1 MAYDKAGTLQRLK
14 DAVRAIVAEEGVGAL
29 GVNAVAERA
38 GVSKVL
44 IYRYFGSFDGL
55 LEQAAGQI
63 DFWTNI
69 LPPAGS
75 GASVSE
81 QVKIIFRQ
89 QAAIMRDNLIL
100 RRFYH
105 YESVAGNDLV
115 RSLRTQR
122 ESGGRGMV
130 EHYAKVLG
138 MEPKE
143 LLPFATVLSNAITY
157 VAMEM
162 DSPPSEGLDFNTD
175 EGWEAFLASIDEV
188 IDLWLTK
195 HGPQSGGSE
204 ASPTA

>member
-14 DAVRAIVAEEGVGAL
+14 DAVCAIVAEEGVGAL
-29 GVNAVAERA
+29 GVNAVSARA

-55 LEQAAGQI
+55 LQQAVGQI

-69 LPPAGS
+69 LPPDDTA
-75 GASVSE
+75 APLAD
-81 QVKIIFRQ
+81 QVKSIFRQ
-89 QAAIMRDNLIL
+89 QAAVMRGNLLL

-105 YESVAGNDLV
+105 YESVASGGLAQG
-115 RSLRTQR
+115 LRTQR
-122 ESGGRGMV
+122 ERGGRGMV

-157 VAMEM
+157 AAMEM

-204 ASPTA
+204 AFPTA

>member
-14 DAVRAIVAEEGVGAL
+14 DAVCAIVAEEGAGAL
-29 GVNAVAERA
+29 GVNAVSVRA

-44 IYRYFGSFDGL
+44 IYRYFGSFDGML
-55 LEQAAGQI
+55 QQAVGQI

-69 LPPAGS
+69 LPPDDTA
-75 GASVSE
+75 APLAD
-81 QVKIIFRQ
+81 QVKSIFRQ
-89 QAAIMRDNLIL
+89 QAAMMRGNLLL

-115 RSLRTQR
+115 RCLRTQR
-122 ESGGRGMV
+122 ERGGRGMV

-143 LLPFATVLSNAITY
+143 LLPFATILSNAITY
-157 VAMEM
+157 AATEM
-162 DSPPSEGLDFNTD
+162 DEPPSEGLDFNTD

-188 IDLWLTK
+188 IDLWLAK